1 VPLRMDFSL
10 DSDRPSATGIP
21 PIDFRAELNDEQ
33 YAAVTSPPGP
43 ALVLAGAGSGKTRTL
58 TYRVA
63 YLLAQGVKPG
73 EILLLTFTNKA
84 AREMLHRVND
94 LTGIEPQRF
103 WGGTFH
109 SLGHRALRMFGEE
122 IGLPRTFTILDADE
136 ADGLTKE
143 AVESIERAFFKD
155 KTHPRPGPLHEMI
168 SLARNTR
175 ESLATTVTTYFPVHD
190 ALIDRLPRFAEA
202 YAQLKRERHVLDYD
216 DLLDFWLQ
224 LLTEKPT
231 VADYFAQRFRHV
243 LVDEYQDTNT
253 LQAAIVDTIGAH
265 HRIMVVGD
273 DAQCIYSWR
282 GANFENIMTFPERH
296 PGTVIHRIET
306 NYRSTPQILAL
317 ANGVLLAQPKGRHF
331 DKELKAARGPAQ
343 KPFLVPAMDT
353 REQADFIIRR
363 LRGLHEEGVD
373 LREIAVLYRAHFQAL
388 DIQLELS
395 RQGIPYQI
403 TSGVRFF
410 EQAHVRD
417 LVAFLRFVY
426 NPTDAMAWQ
435 RIVVLLPKVGEKG
448 AKKILSAATDQ
459 ARLLQRDLWD
469 VLSSDDVTSA
479 VAKDAREE
487 WPKFTASLK
496 QIADAMRDQA
506 PGAAIEVAI
515 EGWYGDYLKGAYA
528 NYLSRLD
535 DLRSM
540 IGFAGRFDD
549 MQELLAQIILLNS
562 ETSDRAVDPDADAL
576 KLTTIHQAKG
586 LEYDVVFLIG
596 LADGMFPLRRAIE
609 AGDVEEERRLFYVGV
624 TRARNELYLCYP
636 KVNTKGGPSGM
647 MLTPS
652 RFLAELSPALY
663 EGLKIRRQYA
673 W

>member
-1 VPLRMDFSL
+1 
-10 DSDRPSATGIP
+10 
-21 PIDFRAELNDEQ
+21 
-33 YAAVTSPPGP
+33 
-43 ALVLAGAGSGKTRTL
+43 
-58 TYRVA
+58 
-63 YLLAQGVKPG
+63 
-73 EILLLTFTNKA
+73 
-84 AREMLHRVND
+84 
-94 LTGIEPQRF
+94 
-103 WGGTFH
+103 
-109 SLGHRALRMFGEE
+109 MFGEE
-122 IGLPRTFTILDADE
+122 IGLPKTFTILDADE
-136 ADGLTKE
+136 ADSLTKE
-143 AVESIERAFFKD
+143 AVESVERAFFKD
-155 KTHPRPGPLHEMI
+155 KTNPRPGPLHEII
-168 SLARNTR
+168 SLSRNTR

-190 ALIDRLPRFAEA
+190 ALIERLPRFAEA
-202 YAQLKRERHVLDYD
+202 YAQLKRERNVLDYD
-216 DLLDFWLQ
+216 DLLDFWLH
-224 LLTEKPT
+224 LLTERP
-231 VADYFAQRFRHV
+231 ALAEYFRERFRHV

-253 LQAAIVDTIGAH
+253 LQSSIVDTIAGH
-265 HRIMVVGD
+265 HRVMVVGD

-282 GANFENIMTFPERH
+282 GANFENIMTFPDRH

-343 KPFLVPAMDT
+343 KPFLVPAMDA

-363 LRGLHEEGVD
+363 LKGLHEEGVD
-373 LREIAVLYRAHFQAL
+373 LRDIAVLYRAHFQAL

-426 NPTDAMAWQ
+426 NPTDTLAWH
-435 RIVVLLPKVGEKG
+435 RIAVLLPKVGEKG
-448 AKKILSAATDQ
+448 AKKILAAASDQ

-469 VLSSDDVTSA
+469 VLPSDDVKSA
-479 VAKDAREE
+479 VAKDSRDE

-535 DLRSM
+535 DLRSL

-549 MQELLAQIILLNS
+549 MQDLLAQIVLLNS
-562 ETSDRAVDPDADAL
+562 ETSDRSVDPDADAL

-586 LEYDVVFLIG
+586 LEYNVVFLIG
-596 LADGMFPLRRAIE
+596 LADGLFPLRRAME
-609 AGDVEEERRLFYVGV
+609 SGDVEEERRLFYVGV

-652 RFLAELSPALY
+652 RFLQELSPDLY